1 MEFPDKNILGI
12 LFLFRF
18 GPGGVRHDPQRFIGK
33 TVYVPHFNRDTVE
46 FASRERWIKTRDQ
59 NTASFSEKH
68 YGGERFGEFSR
79 SHTGLRC
86 LLLAS

>member
-1 MEFPDKNILGI
+1 M
-12 LFLFRF
+12 
-18 GPGGVRHDPQRFIGK
+18 
-33 TVYVPHFNRDTVE
+33 
-46 FASRERWIKTRDQ
+46 KTRDQ
-59 NTASFSEKH
+59 NTAFFSEKH